1 MSTNAPLASTTSSAP
16 VPPEFAPF
24 LPPAL
29 AEVNVPAYVLDRD
42 GRCRWLNPA
51 AAAIVGD
58 VVGHPL
64 TEVVDLDA
72 RTARSIFER
81 RLAGLDERDHSVS
94 VVASDGKR
102 TRVEISSVPLESGHR
117 VVGMFGLAIPL
128 DRKRVPPRD
137 SPLTPRQQEVLEL
150 LAEGASTT
158 GIAQKLFLSEQTVR
172 NHVREILRRLG
183 ARSRLAAVAAARH
196 LGLI

>member
-1 MSTNAPLASTTSSAP
+1 VRTNAPLATTRTAP
-16 VPPEFAPF
+16 VPPEFAPY

-29 AEVNVPAYVLDRD
+29 ADVNVPAYVLDSD
-42 GRCRWLNPA
+42 GRCRWLNA
-51 AAAIVGD
+51 AAMAIAGDAVGR
-58 VVGHPL
+58 PL
-64 TEVVDLDA
+64 TDLVDVDP
-72 RTARSIFER
+72 RTAQTIFER
-81 RLAGLDERDHSVS
+81 RLAGLDERDHSVAL
-94 VVASDGKR
+94 VAPGGER

-117 VVGMFGLAIPL
+117 VVGMFGLAIPV
-128 DRKRVPPRD
+128 DRKRVPPRE

-183 ARSRLAAVAAARH
+183 ARSRLAAVAAARRA
-196 LGLI
+196 GLI

>member
-1 MSTNAPLASTTSSAP
+1 MSTHAPLAPATSAAP
-16 VPPEFAPF
+16 IPPEFAPY

-29 AEVNVPAYVLDRD
+29 AEVNVPAYVLDRE

-58 VVGHPL
+58 AVGQSL
-64 TEVVDLDA
+64 TDVVDLDA

-94 VVASDGKR
+94 LVGPDGER

-117 VVGMFGLAIPL
+117 VVGMFGLAVPV
-128 DRKRVPPRD
+128 DRKRVPTRD
-137 SPLTPRQQEVLEL
+137 SPLTPRQHEVLQL
-150 LAEGASTT
+150 LADGGSTK

-172 NHVREILRRLG
+172 NHIREILRRLG
-183 ARSRLAAVAAARH
+183 ARSRLAAVATARRD
-196 LGLI
+196 GLI